1 MERAARNEATG
12 RAAMATLS
20 VTKMEA
26 RRKPV
31 SPFIFAYNDI
41 KKE

>member
-1 MERAARNEATG
+1 MTQRHARNMERAARNEATG

-26 RRKPV
+26 
-31 SPFIFAYNDI
+31 
-41 KKE
+41 